1 MCVDSELP
9 DADYLLCGDWWN
21 YYHCLLGLP
30 VLLLQVWGLWVSV
43 CSHRSRSWEQNK
55 LSCLFSILFVHIVP
69 GYGYFRLL
77 ACSPFLKP
85 ALVSAAAVHIQ
96 NHSVYFPK
104 SYLISPTLV
113 FCWRTKRFEAKMQRQ
128 SNKLKTKQEERWE
141 VIWVSYTLC
150 WKLLEIWKTKTKS
163 PGDIWGNA
171 AGVIMRKC
179 ATSHFCLACLCAFI
193 PVD

>member
-1 MCVDSELP
+1 MCVLTVNFQTLIICF
-9 DADYLLCGDWWN
+9 AVIGGIIIIAFL
-21 YYHCLLGLP
+21 
-30 VLLLQVWGLWVSV
+30 V
-43 CSHRSRSWEQNK
+43 
-55 LSCLFSILFVHIVP
+55 CLFCCCKCEDCGWVCAVIGPTLESKINCLVFLVFFFVHIVP

-85 ALVSAAAVHIQ
+85 ALVRAAAVYIQ
-96 NHSVYFPK
+96 NHSMYFPR

-113 FCWRTKRFEAKMQRQ
+113 LCWRTKRFEAKMQRQ

-163 PGDIWGNA
+163 PVTSEATWQVSSWGNA
-171 AGVIMRKC
+171 PLP
-179 ATSHFCLACLCAFI
+179 TSVLHAYVLLSL
-193 PVD
+193 